1 MASQSEKKQ
10 HHRPHLSPPP
20 VHAATVN
27 NSDVPDL
34 TAAAADKRGAIVFH
48 SCIVVHTLKIDD
60 HYQTKAVVSAPLQGR
75 RPAES
80 SPQPRLPQVQRP
92 QPPRRHHS
100 TAPSSS
106 SCQFQAAAPSGPP
119 SSLPSPTASSSTSSP
134 PVDKIISRRIQ
145 VASMHH
151 GQAIRRGHII
161 TKQQACN
168 MVNERRPHHHHTT
181 RPCKQLC
188 PHPATTMKTQETAQ
202 HAKGLAFNLQANQP
216 SPESCL
222 PA

>member
-75 RPAES
+75 RPDES
-80 SPQPRLPQVQRP
+80 SPQPRPPQY
-92 QPPRRHHS
+92 S
-100 TAPSSS
+100 TVFLFVSIPSSS
-106 SCQFQAAAPSGPP
+106 TVKATVRTTKSNGLQ
-119 SSLPSPTASSSTSSP
+119 LHIVTA
-134 PVDKIISRRIQ
+134 RRQ
-145 VASMHH
+145 DH
-151 GQAIRRGHII
+151 
-161 TKQQACN
+161 
-168 MVNERRPHHHHTT
+168 
-181 RPCKQLC
+181 
-188 PHPATTMKTQETAQ
+188 
-202 HAKGLAFNLQANQP
+202 
-216 SPESCL
+216 
-222 PA
+222 